1 MKLLE
6 ALKHAGR
13 FSVTP
18 KYSMFH
24 TTAKGEYTL
33 LTTTTNPVV
42 MVERFKAEAVKPETV
57 GLEIRCDG
65 VRVQFESA

>member
-18 KYSMFH
+18 KFSIFH
-24 TTAKGEYTL
+24 TSAKGEYTFIAI
-33 LTTTTNPVV
+33 TTNPVE
-42 MVERFKAEAVKPETV
+42 MVDRFKAEAIKPETV

-65 VRVQFESA
+65 VRVQFD